1 MKSLTILTFFLF
13 SFQLLIAQN
22 FLPAKLALV
31 NDYEEVFSAKE
42 EKTLTKMIK
51 KISKKSGDNLAMI
64 SINSFEPA
72 DNIQE
77 FSYALINEW
86 KMGPKGILIV
96 FSKNNRSVRIETSA
110 EIWGR
115 LSDEEVLEIINQ
127 KMLPDFK
134 NEAYYQ
140 GIVKALKAIEI
151 ELK

>member
-1 MKSLTILTFFLF
+1 MF

-77 FSYALINEW
+77 FSYALIDEW
-86 KMGPKGILIV
+86 KMV
-96 FSKNNRSVRIETSA
+96 
-110 EIWGR
+110 
-115 LSDEEVLEIINQ
+115 
-127 KMLPDFK
+127 
-134 NEAYYQ
+134 
-140 GIVKALKAIEI
+140 LKAFSLFSAKITVQ
-151 ELK
+151 